1 MHKIIRPPRR
11 EDGSTRQEKG
21 RQPGRRPVPVAYDVS
36 RAPPRRRGTRSSRRI
51 RQLYLRP
58 TPSQR
63 SGCAWDGW
71 AAHTLA
77 WARAGRDQLR
87 PSVRP
92 FRACSRH
99 RTRGPVW
106 PLCSAVVPLGAA
118 CRLLLV
124 IDKRQ
129 KKKKR
134 VLGVLPCVTK
144 TCDQH
149 DRHCFHSTR
158 TCAAAPVHAI
168 ARVEQHDDGFRRSP
182 TVSIP
187 NEGTWWLAWPW
198 ALAWCGEWSV
208 VDWWPIQCGG

>member
-77 WARAGRDQLR
+77 WAMRVGISFAHPYGPSVLARATVPGVRFGRCAR
-87 PSVRP
+87 PSSPSARLVDC
-92 FRACSRH
+92 CSSLIS
-99 RTRGPVW
+99 G
-106 PLCSAVVPLGAA
+106 
-118 CRLLLV
+118 
-124 IDKRQ
+124 
-129 KKKKR
+129 KKKK
-134 VLGVLPCVTK
+134 
-144 TCDQH
+144 
-149 DRHCFHSTR
+149 STR
-158 TCAAAPVHAI
+158 RAAM
-168 ARVEQHDDGFRRSP
+168 RDQDM
-182 TVSIP
+182 
-187 NEGTWWLAWPW
+187 
-198 ALAWCGEWSV
+198 
-208 VDWWPIQCGG
+208 